1 MTATE
6 AAADCS
12 ETVPAPRVVVCIA
25 TFRRPDKLARLLRSL
40 MQQRVDFTYKILVA
54 DNCPED
60 PGVELAIREAGNPSV
75 DWFFV
80 HEPGVAI
87 VRNELVRTTLTRYP
101 DAIWAAF
108 VDDDQIVAG
117 DDWLACLV
125 AAAQRYETEFVGG
138 PVVNVL
144 PEKPSVW
151 GLASFMGRPYRRQTG
166 IVATLE
172 TTGNLLIATS
182 FFRRL
187 SRPPFDP
194 EFGRS
199 GGEDYELFCL
209 AKRSGAR
216 FAWDNAAIVTEAIEP
231 KRASF
236 RCLASRYFAV
246 GAYLA
251 RIDARYFSPARQLK
265 RLIGVLAR
273 SGLSVGQAVIPGRT
287 GVELAKAVL
296 LLTLA
301 AGRIAGKF
309 GWTPRRYGSLSGS
322 KERKKTGC
330 APVSGDPKLRT

>member
-1 MTATE
+1 MFPT
-6 AAADCS
+6 
-12 ETVPAPRVVVCIA
+12 PLVVICIP
-25 TFRRPDKLARLLRSL
+25 TFRRPEKLARLLRSL
-40 MQQRVDFTYKILVA
+40 MRQRVDFSYKILVA
-54 DNCPED
+54 DDCPKD
-60 PGVELAIREAGNPSV
+60 PGVEFAIREAGDPPV

-80 HEPGVAI
+80 HEPGVSI

-101 DAIWAAF
+101 NAAWAAF
-108 VDDDQIVAG
+108 VDDDQIVAD
-117 DDWLACLV
+117 DDWLARLV

-151 GLASFMGRPYRRQTG
+151 ALASFMGQPCRRQTG
-166 IVATLE
+166 IVTTLE
-172 TTGNLLIATS
+172 GTANLLVATS

-199 GGEDYELFCL
+199 GGEDYEFFCL

-216 FAWDNAAIVTEAIEP
+216 FAWDNAAIITEEIEP
-231 KRASF
+231 TRASF
-236 RCLASRYFAV
+236 RSLASRYFAV

-251 RIDARYFSPARQLK
+251 RADARYFSPARQLK
-265 RLIGVLAR
+265 RLIGVLVH

-287 GVELAKAVL
+287 GVGLANAVL

-309 GWTPRRYGSLSGS
+309 GWTPRRYG
-322 KERKKTGC
+322 
-330 APVSGDPKLRT
+330 